1 MSDTQQRLDAYKQ
14 AELRI
19 LSRGQSSRF
28 DQRQI
33 EQAQLADIRKAIR
46 ELEAKL
52 AQEQGGTGT
61 GVAGSLSFA
70 TVSFGGC
77 GE

>member
-19 LSRGQSSRF
+19 LARGQSSRYE
-28 DQRQI
+28 QRQI
-33 EQAQLADIRKAIR
+33 DQAQLADIRKAIR

-52 AQEQGGTGT
+52 AAEQGGNSA
-61 GVAGSLSFA
+61 GVVGSLSFA
-70 TVSFGGC
+70 TVSFGDC
-77 GE
+77 E